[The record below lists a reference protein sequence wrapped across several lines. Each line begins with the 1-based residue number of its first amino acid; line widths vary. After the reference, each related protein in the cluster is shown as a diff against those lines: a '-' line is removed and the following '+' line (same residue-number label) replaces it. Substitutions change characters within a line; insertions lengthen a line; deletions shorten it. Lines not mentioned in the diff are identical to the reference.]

1 MAGQGLG
8 QTAMLG
14 IRPCQST
21 VLCIL
26 PLPRG
31 VGVEA
36 GPWKGQ
42 TAWFEDKISPTAP
55 FTHPSLSQAESGRQG
70 ESSQFS
76 ELCTACFSGLR
87 SQGHWKVGKGEE
99 RSWETTKAGYLENN
113 SWEEE
118 KRGSQNGRHLKGD
131 HKTGREKGK
140 IKAFLSLEQLFGLS
154 SHRSSG
160 ANSESCSMVRGK
172 KKSPSILWWAP
183 SHRSCIC

>member
-1 MAGQGLG
+1 MKIKFLPQHHLP
-8 QTAMLG
+8 
-14 IRPCQST
+14 IH
-21 VLCIL
+21 LC
-26 PLPRG
+26 P
-31 VGVEA
+31 
-36 GPWKGQ
+36 
-42 TAWFEDKISPTAP
+42 
-55 FTHPSLSQAESGRQG
+55 QAESGRQG

-172 KKSPSILWWAP
+172 KKNPQVSYDEPHLTDLVYV
-183 SHRSCIC
+183 RG